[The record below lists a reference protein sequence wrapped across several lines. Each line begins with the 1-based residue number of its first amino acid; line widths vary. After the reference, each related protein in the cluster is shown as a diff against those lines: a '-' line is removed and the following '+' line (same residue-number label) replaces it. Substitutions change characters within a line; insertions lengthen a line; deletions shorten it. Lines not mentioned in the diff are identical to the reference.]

1 MSDPTTPA
9 ISIRGVTKRFGDV
22 VAVDDLTIDIREGE
36 FLTLLGPSGC
46 GKTTTMRMVA
56 GFEEPDAGDILLR
69 GDDVIGV
76 PPNKRHVNM
85 CFQNYALFPHM
96 DVQQNIEYGLKL
108 KKVGKDDRARKVEEM
123 LGIVRLEGYEHR
135 RPGQL
140 SGGQQQRVALA
151 RALVN
156 EPAALLLDEPLG
168 ALDVKLRKQMQ
179 LELKRIQNE
188 LKTTFVYV
196 THDQEEA
203 LSMSDRIAVM
213 NDGVIEHL
221 GSPRDVYERPATPF
235 VADFVGVLNA
245 AELTVSSVDGDRAV
259 LTIND
264 RDRVVVPATG
274 HDLVAGTMA
283 LVAVRPERIAI
294 SARRRRRGERR
305 FTSVGHGGPG
315 RLLGNADPVPR
326 RYERGEDLR
335 RAPVVDRGQRRDRRS
350 GRGHAHLA
358 GRRQRDPAR
367 RLRRDVH
374 IVELGSSMWNTRCG
388 AATRRAPARR
398 A

>member
-36 FLTLLGPSGC
+36 FITLLGPSGC

-69 GDDVIGV
+69 GEDVVGV

-96 DVQQNIEYGLKL
+96 DVQENIEYGLKL
-108 KKVGKDDRARKVEEM
+108 KKVGKDDRLRSVQEM
-123 LGIVRLEGYEHR
+123 LAIVRLEGYERR

-221 GSPRDVYERPATPF
+221 GSPREVYERPATPF

-245 AELTVSSVDGDRAV
+245 AELAVSSVDGDRAI

-264 RDRVVVPATG
+264 RDRVVAPTLGQQLPTG
-274 HDLVAGTMA
+274 TLA

-294 SARRRRRGERR
+294 TRGVADADGGSRLSGTVAQVVYLGTLTQFHVDTAVGRTFVVHQLSTEGSDAIDAGDEVTLTWPVED
-305 FTSVGHGGPG
+305 TSILRVG
-315 RLLGNADPVPR
+315 A
-326 RYERGEDLR
+326 E
-335 RAPVVDRGQRRDRRS
+335 
-350 GRGHAHLA
+350 
-358 GRRQRDPAR
+358 
-367 RLRRDVH
+367 
-374 IVELGSSMWNTRCG
+374 
-388 AATRRAPARR
+388 
-398 A
+398 

>member
-1 MSDPTTPA
+1 MTGPMTDATPA
-9 ISIRGVTKRFGDV
+9 ISIQGVTKRFGDV
-22 VAVDDLTIDIREGE
+22 TAVSDLTIDIREGE
-36 FLTLLGPSGC
+36 FITLLGPSGC

-56 GFEEPDAGDILLR
+56 GFEEPDAGEILLR
-69 GDDVIGV
+69 GEGVVGV

-108 KKVGKDDRARKVEEM
+108 KKVPKDERQRTVEAM
-123 LGIVRLEGYEHR
+123 LAIVRLEGYEHR
-135 RPGQL
+135 KPGQL

-213 NDGVIEHL
+213 NEGVVEHL
-221 GSPRDVYERPATPF
+221 GLPREVYERPATPF

-245 AELTVSSVDGDRAV
+245 ADLAVTSIELDRAV
-259 LTIND
+259 LAINE
-264 RDRVVVPATG
+264 RDRIVAPAVG
-274 HDLVAGTMA
+274 YDLAAGA
-283 LVAVRPERIAI
+283 NVLVAVRPERIAI
-294 SARRRRRGERR
+294 TRGTNAAEGDG
-305 FTSVGHGGPG
+305 S
-315 RLLGNADPVPR
+315 RLSGTVAQVVYLGT
-326 RYERGEDLR
+326 LTQFH
-335 RAPVVDRGQRRDRRS
+335 VDT
-350 GRGHAHLA
+350 AA
-358 GRRQRDPAR
+358 GRTFVVHQLSTEGSDAIDAGDEVTLTWPVEDSSI
-367 RLRRDVH
+367 LRVG
-374 IVELGSSMWNTRCG
+374 VEASAS
-388 AATRRAPARR
+388 
-398 A
+398 

>member
-1 MSDPTTPA
+1 MSDPISDPTAPA

-22 VAVDDLTIDIREGE
+22 TAVDDLTLDIREGE

-56 GFEEPDAGDILLR
+56 GFEEPDEGDILLR
-69 GDDVIGV
+69 GEEVVGV

-108 KKVGKDDRARKVEEM
+108 KKVGKEDRASKVAEM
-123 LGIVRLEGYEHR
+123 LSIVRLEGFEHR

-179 LELKRIQNE
+179 LELKRIQHE

-213 NDGVIEHL
+213 NEGVVEHL
-221 GSPRDVYERPATPF
+221 GTPRDVYERPATPF

-245 AELTVSSVDGDRAV
+245 AELAVSSVEGDRAV

-264 RDRVVVPATG
+264 KDRVVAPSMG
-274 HDLVAGTMA
+274 HDLTTGSLA

-294 SARRRRRGERR
+294 
-305 FTSVGHGGPG
+305 
-315 RLLGNADPVPR
+315 
-326 RYERGEDLR
+326 
-335 RAPVVDRGQRRDRRS
+335 
-350 GRGHAHLA
+350 
-358 GRRQRDPAR
+358 
-367 RLRRDVH
+367 
-374 IVELGSSMWNTRCG
+374 TRG
-388 AATRRAPARR
+388 AAEANGGSRLSGTVAQVVYLGTLTQFHVDTSTGKTFVVHQLSTEGSESIDAQDDVTLTWPVEDSAILRVGADTAS

>member
-1 MSDPTTPA
+1 MSDQMSDPVTAA

-22 VAVDDLTIDIREGE
+22 TAVDDLTLDIREGE

-69 GDDVIGV
+69 GEDVVGV

-108 KKVGKDDRARKVEEM
+108 KKVGKEDRLRKVQEM
-123 LGIVRLEGYEHR
+123 LSIVRLEGYEHR

-179 LELKRIQNE
+179 LELKRIQHE

-213 NDGVIEHL
+213 NDGVVEHL

-245 AELTVSSVDGDRAV
+245 AELAVSSIDGDRAV

-274 HDLVAGTMA
+274 NDLATGSLA

-294 SARRRRRGERR
+294 
-305 FTSVGHGGPG
+305 
-315 RLLGNADPVPR
+315 
-326 RYERGEDLR
+326 
-335 RAPVVDRGQRRDRRS
+335 
-350 GRGHAHLA
+350 
-358 GRRQRDPAR
+358 
-367 RLRRDVH
+367 
-374 IVELGSSMWNTRCG
+374 TRG
-388 AATRRAPARR
+388 AAEPDGGSRLSGTVAQVVYLGTLTQFHVDTSAGKTFVVHQLSTEGSEAIDAQDEVTLTWPVEDSAVLRVGADA
-398 A
+398 AT

>member
-1 MSDPTTPA
+1 MSDATPA

-22 VAVDDLTIDIREGE
+22 TAVDDLTIDIREGE

-56 GFEEPDAGDILLR
+56 GFEEPDEGDILLR
-69 GDDVIGV
+69 GEEVVGV

-108 KKVGKDDRARKVEEM
+108 KKVGKDDRERQVKEM
-123 LGIVRLEGYEHR
+123 LAIVRLEGYEHR

-188 LKTTFVYV
+188 LATTFVYV

-213 NDGVIEHL
+213 NEGVVEHL
-221 GSPRDVYERPATPF
+221 GSPREVYERPATPF

-245 AELTVSSVDGDRAV
+245 AELAVSSIEGDRAV
-259 LTIND
+259 LTINE
-264 RDRVVVPATG
+264 RDHVTAPAAG
-274 HDLVAGTMA
+274 HDLATGTIA
-283 LVAVRPERIAI
+283 LIAVRPERIAI
-294 SARRRRRGERR
+294 TRGAANSDGGSRLSGTVAQVVYLGTLTQFHVDTPLGRR
-305 FTSVGHGGPG
+305 FVVHQLSTEGSDAIDAGDDVTLTWPVEDTSI
-315 RLLGNADPVPR
+315 
-326 RYERGEDLR
+326 LR
-335 RAPVVDRGQRRDRRS
+335 V
-350 GRGHAHLA
+350 
-358 GRRQRDPAR
+358 
-367 RLRRDVH
+367 
-374 IVELGSSMWNTRCG
+374 G
-388 AATRRAPARR
+388 AA
-398 A
+398 

>member
-1 MSDPTTPA
+1 MTDTMSDPITPA

-22 VAVDDLTIDIREGE
+22 TAVDDLTIDIREGE

-69 GDDVIGV
+69 GEDVVGV

-108 KKVGKDDRARKVEEM
+108 KKVGKEDRARKVEEM
-123 LGIVRLEGYEHR
+123 LSIVRLEGYEHR

-179 LELKRIQNE
+179 LELKRIQHV

-213 NDGVIEHL
+213 NEGVVEHL
-221 GSPRDVYERPATPF
+221 GTPREVYERPATPF

-245 AELTVSSVDGDRAV
+245 AELAVSSVDGDRAV

-264 RDRVVVPATG
+264 ADRLVVPATG
-274 HDLVAGTMA
+274 HDLAAGSLV

-294 SARRRRRGERR
+294 TRGDAEANGGSRLSGTVAQVVYLGTLTQFHVDTSAGKTFVVHQLSTEGGDAIDAQDAVTLTWPAEDSAILR
-305 FTSVGHGGPG
+305 VGS
-315 RLLGNADPVPR
+315 D
-326 RYERGEDLR
+326 
-335 RAPVVDRGQRRDRRS
+335 
-350 GRGHAHLA
+350 
-358 GRRQRDPAR
+358 
-367 RLRRDVH
+367 
-374 IVELGSSMWNTRCG
+374 
-388 AATRRAPARR
+388 AAAS
-398 A
+398 

>member
-1 MSDPTTPA
+1 MGDPTPA
-9 ISIRGVTKRFGDV
+9 ISIRDVTKRFGDV
-22 VAVDDLTIDIREGE
+22 TAVDDLTLDIREGE

-56 GFEEPDAGDILLR
+56 GFEEPDEGRILLR
-69 GDDVIGV
+69 GDDVVGV

-108 KKVGKDDRARKVEEM
+108 KKVGKDDRQKQVEEM
-123 LGIVRLEGYEHR
+123 LAIVRLEGFEHR

-140 SGGQQQRVALA
+140 SGGQMQRVALA

-156 EPAALLLDEPLG
+156 RPAALLLDEPLG

-179 LELKRIQNE
+179 LELKRIQHE

-213 NDGVIEHL
+213 NEGVVQHL
-221 GSPRDVYERPATPF
+221 GSPREVYERPATPF

-245 AELTVSSVDGDRAV
+245 AELSVTSLENGHAV
-259 LTIND
+259 LGVND
-264 RDRVVVPATG
+264 RDRIVAPADGLELATG
-274 HDLVAGTMA
+274 TAVLA
-283 LVAVRPERIAI
+283 AVRPERVAIA
-294 SARRRRRGERR
+294 RGEAATGEGSRLSGTVQQVVYLGTLTQ
-305 FTSVGHGGPG
+305 FHVDTS
-315 RLLGNADPVPR
+315 
-326 RYERGEDLR
+326 
-335 RAPVVDRGQRRDRRS
+335 
-350 GRGHAHLA
+350 A
-358 GRRQRDPAR
+358 GRTFVVHQLSSEGSDQIDAGDTVTLTWPADDTSI
-367 RLRRDVH
+367 LRV
-374 IVELGSSMWNTRCG
+374 G
-388 AATRRAPARR
+388 AEV
-398 A
+398 

>member
-1 MSDPTTPA
+1 MSDPTTAA

-22 VAVDDLTIDIREGE
+22 TAVDDLTIDIREGE

-69 GDDVIGV
+69 GEDVVGV

-108 KKVGKDDRARKVEEM
+108 KKVGKEDRARKVEEM
-123 LGIVRLEGYEHR
+123 LSIVRLEGYEHR

-213 NDGVIEHL
+213 NEGVVEHL
-221 GSPRDVYERPATPF
+221 GSPRDVYERPGTPF

-245 AELTVSSVDGDRAV
+245 AELAVSSVDGDRAV
-259 LTIND
+259 LSIND
-264 RDRVVVPATG
+264 TDRVVVPATG
-274 HDLVAGTMA
+274 HGLATGSLA

-294 SARRRRRGERR
+294 
-305 FTSVGHGGPG
+305 
-315 RLLGNADPVPR
+315 
-326 RYERGEDLR
+326 
-335 RAPVVDRGQRRDRRS
+335 
-350 GRGHAHLA
+350 
-358 GRRQRDPAR
+358 
-367 RLRRDVH
+367 
-374 IVELGSSMWNTRCG
+374 TRG
-388 AATRRAPARR
+388 AAEANGGSRLSGTVVQVVYLGTLTQFHVDTSAGKTFVVHQLSTEGSEAIDARDAVTLTWPIEDSSILR
-398 A
+398 VGADAAAT

>member
-1 MSDPTTPA
+1 MTPAMSDPTPA
-9 ISIRGVTKRFGDV
+9 ISIRRVTKRFGDV
-22 VAVDDLTIDIREGE
+22 TAVNDISIDIREGE

-69 GDDVIGV
+69 GDDVVGI

-108 KKVGKDDRARKVEEM
+108 KKVPKDERARTVTEM
-123 LGIVRLEGYEHR
+123 LTIVRLEGYEHR
-135 RPGQL
+135 KPGQL

-179 LELKRIQNE
+179 LELKRIQHE

-213 NDGVIEHL
+213 NAGVIEHL
-221 GSPRDVYERPATPF
+221 GSPREVYERPATPF

-245 AELTVSSVDGDRAV
+245 AELTVSSISGDRAV
-259 LTIND
+259 LTLNE
-264 RDRVVVPATG
+264 RDRFIAPAEG
-274 HDLVAGTMA
+274 LDLVQGTA
-283 LVAVRPERIAI
+283 VLAAVRPERVSLSKGDADTGEGSRI
-294 SARRRRRGERR
+294 SGTVSQVVYLGTLTQIFVETATGRPFVVHQLSTEGGDVDAGDTVTLTWPAED
-305 FTSVGHGGPG
+305 TSILRVGG
-315 RLLGNADPVPR
+315 
-326 RYERGEDLR
+326 
-335 RAPVVDRGQRRDRRS
+335 
-350 GRGHAHLA
+350 
-358 GRRQRDPAR
+358 
-367 RLRRDVH
+367 
-374 IVELGSSMWNTRCG
+374 
-388 AATRRAPARR
+388 
-398 A
+398 

>member
-1 MSDPTTPA
+1 MSDPTTAA
-9 ISIRGVTKRFGDV
+9 ISIRGVTKRFGEV
-22 VAVDDLTIDIREGE
+22 TAVDDLSIDIREGE

-56 GFEEPDAGDILLR
+56 GFEEPDEGDILLR
-69 GDDVIGV
+69 GEEVVGV

-108 KKVGKDDRARKVEEM
+108 RKVGKEDRARKVEEM
-123 LGIVRLEGYEHR
+123 LSIVRLEGYEHR

-179 LELKRIQNE
+179 LELKRIQHE
-188 LKTTFVYV
+188 LATTFVYV

-213 NDGVIEHL
+213 NEGVVEHL

-245 AELTVSSVDGDRAV
+245 AELAVTSVDGDRAV

-264 RDRVVVPATG
+264 KDHVVAPATG
-274 HDLVAGTMA
+274 HDLAAGTMA
-283 LVAVRPERIAI
+283 LVTVRPERIAI
-294 SARRRRRGERR
+294 
-305 FTSVGHGGPG
+305 
-315 RLLGNADPVPR
+315 
-326 RYERGEDLR
+326 
-335 RAPVVDRGQRRDRRS
+335 
-350 GRGHAHLA
+350 
-358 GRRQRDPAR
+358 
-367 RLRRDVH
+367 
-374 IVELGSSMWNTRCG
+374 TRG
-388 AATRRAPARR
+388 AAEANGGSRLSGTVAQVVYLGTLTQFHVETSAGKTFVVHQLSTEGSEAIDARDDVTLTWPVEDSAILR
-398 A
+398 VGADATSP

>member
-1 MSDPTTPA
+1 MTASMSDPTSA

-22 VAVDDLTIDIREGE
+22 TAVDDLSIDIREGE
-36 FLTLLGPSGC
+36 FITLLGPSGC

-56 GFEEPDAGDILLR
+56 GFEEPDQGDILLR
-69 GDDVIGV
+69 GEDVVGV

-108 KKVGKDDRARKVEEM
+108 KKVGKEDRARKVEEM
-123 LGIVRLEGYEHR
+123 LAIVRLEGYEHR

-179 LELKRIQNE
+179 LELKRIQHE

-213 NDGVIEHL
+213 NAGVVEHL
-221 GSPRDVYERPATPF
+221 GSPREVYERPATPF

-245 AELTVSSVDGDRAV
+245 AELRVRSVNGEHAV
-259 LTIND
+259 LSLND
-264 RDRVVVPATG
+264 RDRFVAPSEG
-274 HDLVAGTMA
+274 LGLVEGTDVLA
-283 LVAVRPERIAI
+283 AVRPERVTLEKGDTDGAADG
-294 SARRRRRGERR
+294 SRLSGTVAQVVYLGTLTQFFVDTATGRPFVVHVLSSEGGDVVEAGDAVTLTWPAED
-305 FTSVGHGGPG
+305 TSILRVGPG
-315 RLLGNADPVPR
+315 D
-326 RYERGEDLR
+326 
-335 RAPVVDRGQRRDRRS
+335 
-350 GRGHAHLA
+350 
-358 GRRQRDPAR
+358 
-367 RLRRDVH
+367 
-374 IVELGSSMWNTRCG
+374 
-388 AATRRAPARR
+388 
-398 A
+398 

>member
-1 MSDPTTPA
+1 VSDVTPA
-9 ISIRGVTKRFGDV
+9 ISMRGITKRFGDV
-22 VAVDDLTIDIREGE
+22 VAVEDMTLDIREGE

-46 GKTTTMRMVA
+46 GKTTTMRMIA
-56 GFEEPDAGDILLR
+56 GFEEPTDGQILLR

-76 PPNKRHVNM
+76 PPNKRAVNM

-108 KKVGKDDRARKVEEM
+108 KKMPKEERLAKVGEM
-123 LGIVRLEGYEHR
+123 LEIVRLEGFEHR

-140 SGGQQQRVALA
+140 SGGQMQRVALA

-156 EPAALLLDEPLG
+156 RPAALLLDEPLG
-168 ALDVKLRKQMQ
+168 ALDVKLRKQME

-188 LKTTFVYV
+188 LATTFVYV

-245 AELTVSSVDGDRAV
+245 AELAVSAVEGDRAI
-259 LTIND
+259 LTINE
-264 RDRVVVPATG
+264 RDRVVAPMMG
-274 HDLVAGTMA
+274 QDLASGTVA
-283 LVAVRPERIAI
+283 LVAVRPERIGI
-294 SARRRRRGERR
+294 TRGAADAD
-305 FTSVGHGGPG
+305 GGS
-315 RLLGNADPVPR
+315 RLSGTVAQVVYLGT
-326 RYERGEDLR
+326 LTQFH
-335 RAPVVDRGQRRDRRS
+335 VDT
-350 GRGHAHLA
+350 AA
-358 GRRQRDPAR
+358 GRTFVVHQLSTEGSDQIDAGDDVTLTWPEEDTSI
-367 RLRRDVH
+367 LRV
-374 IVELGSSMWNTRCG
+374 GS
-388 AATRRAPARR
+388 A
-398 A
+398 

>member
-1 MSDPTTPA
+1 MSDPTPA

-22 VAVDDLTIDIREGE
+22 TAVDDLTIDIREGE

-69 GDDVIGV
+69 GEDVVGV

-108 KKVGKDDRARKVEEM
+108 KKVGKEERERHVKEM
-123 LGIVRLEGYEHR
+123 LAIVRLEGFEHR

-213 NDGVIEHL
+213 HEGVVEHL
-221 GSPRDVYERPATPF
+221 GSPRDVYERPSTPF

-245 AELTVSSVDGDRAV
+245 AELAVSSVEGGRAV

-264 RDRVVVPATG
+264 RDRVVAPAMG
-274 HDLVAGTMA
+274 QDLAAGTLA

-294 SARRRRRGERR
+294 TRGVAEADGGSRLSGTVAQVVYLGTLTQFHVDTPTGR
-305 FTSVGHGGPG
+305 TFVVHQLSTEGSDAIDAGDDVTLTWPVEDTSILRVG
-315 RLLGNADPVPR
+315 A
-326 RYERGEDLR
+326 
-335 RAPVVDRGQRRDRRS
+335 
-350 GRGHAHLA
+350 
-358 GRRQRDPAR
+358 
-367 RLRRDVH
+367 
-374 IVELGSSMWNTRCG
+374 M
-388 AATRRAPARR
+388 
-398 A
+398 

>member
-1 MSDPTTPA
+1 MTTPMSDTTPA

-22 VAVDDLTIDIREGE
+22 TAVSDVSIDIREGE

-56 GFEEPDAGDILLR
+56 GFEEPDTGNILLR
-69 GDDVIGV
+69 GDDVVGV

-108 KKVGKDDRARKVEEM
+108 KKVPKDERARKVGEM
-123 LGIVRLEGYEHR
+123 LTIVRLEGYEHR
-135 RPGQL
+135 KPGQL

-179 LELKRIQNE
+179 LELKRIQSE

-213 NDGVIEHL
+213 NAGVIEHL

-245 AELTVSSVDGDRAV
+245 AELTVGSVENGRAV
-259 LTIND
+259 MTVNE
-264 RDRVVVPATG
+264 RDRVIAPAEG
-274 HDLVAGTMA
+274 LGLAAGA
-283 LVAVRPERIAI
+283 KVLAAVRPERIAI
-294 SARRRRRGERR
+294 AKGPVDAGEGSRLSGTVAQIVYLGTLMQFHVDTAAERR
-305 FTSVGHGGPG
+305 FIVHQLSSEASDTIDQGDEVTLTWPLDDTSILTVG
-315 RLLGNADPVPR
+315 
-326 RYERGEDLR
+326 E
-335 RAPVVDRGQRRDRRS
+335 
-350 GRGHAHLA
+350 
-358 GRRQRDPAR
+358 
-367 RLRRDVH
+367 
-374 IVELGSSMWNTRCG
+374 
-388 AATRRAPARR
+388 
-398 A
+398 

>member
-9 ISIRGVTKRFGDV
+9 ISIRSVTKRFGDV
-22 VAVDDLTIDIREGE
+22 TAVDDLTIDIREGE

-56 GFEEPDAGDILLR
+56 GFEEPDEGDILLR
-69 GDDVIGV
+69 GEAVVGV

-108 KKVGKDDRARKVEEM
+108 KKVGKDERERHVKEM
-123 LGIVRLEGYEHR
+123 LAIVRLEGYEHR

-213 NDGVIEHL
+213 NEGVVEHL
-221 GSPRDVYERPATPF
+221 GSPREVYERPATPF

-245 AELTVSSVDGDRAV
+245 VELAVSSVDGDRAV

-264 RDRVVVPATG
+264 RDRVVAPAMG
-274 HDLVAGTMA
+274 HQLAAGAIA
-283 LVAVRPERIAI
+283 LIAVRPERIAI
-294 SARRRRRGERR
+294 ARGSADGNGGSRLSGTVAQVVYLGTLTQFHVDTPTGRR
-305 FTSVGHGGPG
+305 FVVHQLSTDGSDAIDAGDEVTLTWPVEDSAILRVG
-315 RLLGNADPVPR
+315 A
-326 RYERGEDLR
+326 E
-335 RAPVVDRGQRRDRRS
+335 
-350 GRGHAHLA
+350 
-358 GRRQRDPAR
+358 
-367 RLRRDVH
+367 
-374 IVELGSSMWNTRCG
+374 
-388 AATRRAPARR
+388 
-398 A
+398 